1 MRSAVSPGADH
12 TITLRHCQQVGVT
25 VLLPRCTCRRRLP
38 ERWFLPGDWGP
49 THWDLR
55 TRNKENH
62 RQTSE
67 WICSTGFPLRL
78 RCDSCLCWRKIL
90 LFIPESFSV
99 VLNLR
104 NYWNLEPLKR
114 STSLT
119 FYPLTG
125 GQTSPHLPR
134 FESERPWSLPP
145 AAPSPT
151 PSCSSRSLFI
161 MFVSFPNL
169 TKAQFIF
176 HLWYW
181 SKQSVFWSNVL
192 FDFISNPD
200 VWMCWSKTQPNLFV
214 SVNLWTKQ
222 D

>member
-1 MRSAVSPGADH
+1 MDTKWESAVSPGADH

-104 NYWNLEPLKR
+104 APEKVHIPYFLSTHWWTNI
-114 STSLT
+114 STSS
-119 FYPLTG
+119 
-125 GQTSPHLPR
+125 QIWIRTSLIAAPCCSVTDIVMFVTVLVHHVCQFSKSHQSPVHLP
-134 FESERPWSLPP
+134 SLILVQ
-145 AAPSPT
+145 T
-151 PSCSSRSLFI
+151 KRVLIKCFI
-161 MFVSFPNL
+161 WFYFKPRRVD
-169 TKAQFIF
+169 
-176 HLWYW
+176 
-181 SKQSVFWSNVL
+181 VL
-192 FDFISNPD
+192 IKDSA
-200 VWMCWSKTQPNLFV
+200 
-214 SVNLWTKQ
+214 
-222 D
+222 